1 MIFGESAMGR
11 DLIIDSLKYEEHVRA
26 EVTEGV
32 PGLLQS
38 CSYCLIVVLSVGD
51 QGGVGGQ

>member
-1 MIFGESAMGR
+1 MGR

-38 CSYCLIVVLSVGD
+38 CSYCLIVVVSVGD